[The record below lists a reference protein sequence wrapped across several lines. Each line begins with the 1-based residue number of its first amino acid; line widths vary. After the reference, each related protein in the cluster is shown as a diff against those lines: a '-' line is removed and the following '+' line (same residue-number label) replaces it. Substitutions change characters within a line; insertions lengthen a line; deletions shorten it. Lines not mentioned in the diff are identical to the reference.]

1 MPAGLPIRLVQEN
14 GKLIELDATSMT
26 LTTERKVGGAPIP
39 FTGSLR
45 MGADFNV
52 NTALI
57 NIQGVIVDDREGSS
71 SAKADSLIN
80 FGRKSGSSVGVPW
93 ASYSNINA
101 LLSSGTKRIVLGA
114 TDGSSHNITF
124 TRSGS
129 LISGEVAAYSSNGGA
144 GSTPTILVYLS
155 SDLQSASD
163 TTVDNAQ
170 NLLAKKIASA
180 LVDYITAQLS
190 SKFTAALENTSNQE
204 GNRDAYGVRITQVTF
219 GREGNNST
227 PLFVFFGGTNVYNT
241 STFNTPEIT
250 TFSGGTTGGKKSA
263 GDKVMDLYGILNNS
277 VTDAG
282 RKIAGGV
289 ALVGGLF
296 GAAVSLGATPLTAGT
311 SAAGTVAGG
320 SAALA
325 GLNVLVNPLDND
337 EKDYIIGIQIP
348 YNSTITASDGE
359 LYTARNFFMPTGFGK
374 HGLDKTSVNNTN
386 PASVEF
392 DTGDAFTGIQG
403 AVQKMDIAYDAGETV
418 YNFNMLFAPVDVLI

>member
-26 LTTERKVGGAPIP
+26 LTTERKVGGAPMP

-71 SAKADSLIN
+71 SAKANAIVN

-93 ASYSNINA
+93 ASYANIRA
-101 LLSSGTKRIVLGA
+101 LLDSTASRRKLRLGA
-114 TDGSSHNITF
+114 TDGSTNDISF
-124 TRSGS
+124 TESGS

-144 GSTPTILVYLS
+144 GSTPTILVFLS

-180 LVDYITAQLS
+180 IVSYISAQLS
-190 SKFTAALENTSNQE
+190 SKFTASLINTSNQE
-204 GNRDAYGVRITQVTF
+204 GNRDAYGVKITQAVF
-219 GREGNNST
+219 GRTGNNFT
-227 PLFVFFGGTNVYNT
+227 PGFIASGSTNVYN
-241 STFNTPEIT
+241 SAAFNSPEIT
-250 TFSGGTTGGKKSA
+250 HFSGGTTGGKKSA

-282 RKIAGGV
+282 RIVAGFAGLVGGV
-289 ALVGGLF
+289 AGAVLGAPATGGASIVGG
-296 GAAVSLGATPLTAGT
+296 GAV
-311 SAAGTVAGG
+311 
-320 SAALA
+320 ALA

-374 HGLDKTSVNNTN
+374 HGLDKTSVNNTK
-386 PASVEF
+386 PASVDF
-392 DTGDAFTGIQG
+392 DTGNAFTGIQG
-403 AVQKMDIAYDAGETV
+403 AVQKMDISYDAGETV
-418 YNFNMLFAPVDVLI
+418 YNFNMLFAPVDILI

>member
-71 SAKADSLIN
+71 SAKANAIVN

-93 ASYSNINA
+93 ASYANIRA
-101 LLSSGTKRIVLGA
+101 LLDSTATNRKLRLGA
-114 TDGSSHNITF
+114 TDGSINDISF
-124 TRSGS
+124 TESGS

-144 GSTPTILVYLS
+144 GSTPTILVFLS

-180 LVDYITAQLS
+180 IVSYISAQLS
-190 SKFTAALENTSNQE
+190 SKFTASLINTSNQE
-204 GNRDAYGVRITQVTF
+204 GNRDAYGVKITQAVF
-219 GREGNNST
+219 GRTGNNFT
-227 PLFVFFGGTNVYNT
+227 PGFIASGSTNVYN
-241 STFNTPEIT
+241 SAAFNSPEIT
-250 TFSGGTTGGKKSA
+250 HFSGGTTGGKKSA

-282 RKIAGGV
+282 RKLAGGV
-289 ALVGGLF
+289 ALVGGIA
-296 GAAVSLGATPLTAGT
+296 GAVLGAPATGGA
-311 SAAGTVAGG
+311 SVVAGG
-320 SAALA
+320 SVALA

-374 HGLDKTSVNNTN
+374 HGLDKTSVNNTK
-386 PASVEF
+386 PASVDF
-392 DTGDAFTGIQG
+392 DTGNVFTGIQG
-403 AVQKMDIAYDAGETV
+403 AVQKMDISYDAGETV

>member
-26 LTTERKVGGAPIP
+26 LTTERKVGGSPIP

-71 SAKADSLIN
+71 SAKANAIVN

-93 ASYSNINA
+93 ASYVNIRA
-101 LLSSGTKRIVLGA
+101 LLDSIATQRRIRLGA
-114 TDGSSHNITF
+114 TDGSANDISF
-124 TRSGS
+124 TESGS
-129 LISGEVAAYSSNGGA
+129 LIGGEVAAYSSNGG
-144 GSTPTILVYLS
+144 STGGPTILVYLS

-180 LVDYITAQLS
+180 IVSYISAQLS
-190 SKFTAALENTSNQE
+190 SKFTASLINTSNQE
-204 GNRDAYGVRITQVTF
+204 GNRDAYGVKITQAVF
-219 GREGNNST
+219 GRTGNNFT
-227 PLFVFFGGTNVYNT
+227 PSFNVSGSTNVYN
-241 STFNTPEIT
+241 SAVFNTPEIT

-282 RKIAGGV
+282 RKLAGGV
-289 ALVGGLF
+289 ALIGGIA
-296 GAAVSLGATPLTAGT
+296 GAVASIGTGPGAVAGV
-311 SAAGTVAGG
+311 SAGG
-320 SAALA
+320 SVALA

-374 HGLDKTSVNNTN
+374 HGLDKTSVNNTK
-386 PASVEF
+386 PASVDF
-392 DTGDAFTGIQG
+392 DTGNVFTGIQG
-403 AVQKMDIAYDAGETV
+403 AVQKMDISYDAGETV

>member
-26 LTTERKVGGAPIP
+26 LTTERKVGGAPMP

-71 SAKADSLIN
+71 SAKASATVN

-93 ASYSNINA
+93 ASYANIRA
-101 LLSSGTKRIVLGA
+101 LLDSVATQRKIRLGA
-114 TDGSSHNITF
+114 TDGSVNDISF
-124 TRSGS
+124 TESGS

-144 GSTPTILVYLS
+144 GSTPTILVFLS

-180 LVDYITAQLS
+180 LVTYISAQLS
-190 SKFTAALENTSNQE
+190 SKFTASLINTSNQE
-204 GNRDAYGVRITQVTF
+204 GNRDAYGVKITQAVF
-219 GREGNNST
+219 GRTGNNFTPDFIVSGST
-227 PLFVFFGGTNVYNT
+227 NEYN
-241 STFNTPEIT
+241 SATFNTPEIT
-250 TFSGGTTGGKKSA
+250 HFSGGTTGGKKSA

-282 RKIAGGV
+282 RKLAGGV
-289 ALVGGLF
+289 ALVGGIA
-296 GAAVSLGATPLTAGT
+296 GAVLGAPATGGA
-311 SAAGTVAGG
+311 SIVAGG
-320 SAALA
+320 SVALA

-374 HGLDKTSVNNTN
+374 HGLDKTSVNNTK
-386 PASVEF
+386 PASVDF
-392 DTGDAFTGIQG
+392 DTGNAFTGIQG

-418 YNFNMLFAPVDVLI
+418 YNFNMLFAPVDILI

>member
-26 LTTERKVGGAPIP
+26 LTTERKVGGAPMP

-71 SAKADSLIN
+71 SAKASATVN

-93 ASYSNINA
+93 ASYANIRA
-101 LLSSGTKRIVLGA
+101 LLDSVAAHRKIRLGA
-114 TDGSSHNITF
+114 TDGSVNDISF
-124 TRSGS
+124 TESGS

-144 GSTPTILVYLS
+144 GSTPTILVFLS

-180 LVDYITAQLS
+180 LVTYISAQLS
-190 SKFTAALENTSNQE
+190 SKFTASLINTSNQE
-204 GNRDAYGVRITQVTF
+204 GNRDAYGVKITQAVF
-219 GREGNNST
+219 GRTGNNFTPDFIVSGST
-227 PLFVFFGGTNVYNT
+227 NEYN
-241 STFNTPEIT
+241 SATFNTPEIT
-250 TFSGGTTGGKKSA
+250 HFSGGTTGGKKSA

-282 RKIAGGV
+282 RKLAGGV
-289 ALVGGLF
+289 ALVGGIA
-296 GAAVSLGATPLTAGT
+296 GAVLGAPATGGA
-311 SAAGTVAGG
+311 SIVAGG
-320 SAALA
+320 SVALA

-374 HGLDKTSVNNTN
+374 HGLDKTSVNNTK
-386 PASVEF
+386 PASVDF
-392 DTGDAFTGIQG
+392 DTGNAFTGIQG

-418 YNFNMLFAPVDVLI
+418 YNFNMLFAPVDILI

>member
-26 LTTERKVGGAPIP
+26 LTTERKVGGAPMP

-45 MGADFNV
+45 FGADFNV

-57 NIQGVIVDDREGSS
+57 NIQGVIVDDRDGSS

-80 FGRKSGSSVGVPW
+80 FGRKSGSSVGSPW

-101 LLSSGTKRIVLGA
+101 LLNSTGKRITLNA

-124 TRSGS
+124 TKSGS

-190 SKFTAALENTSNQE
+190 SKFTAALENTFNQE
-204 GNRDAYGVRITQVTF
+204 SNRDAYGVRITQVTF

-227 PLFVFFGGTNVYNT
+227 PSYTVFGGTNVYNVG
-241 STFNTPEIT
+241 TFITPETI

-277 VTDAG
+277 VTDTG
-282 RKIAGGV
+282 RKMAGAV
-289 ALVGGLF
+289 SLVGGIA
-296 GAAVSLGATPLTAGT
+296 GAVASLSTGPGAIAG
-311 SAAGTVAGG
+311 VPAGG
-320 SAALA
+320 AVAVA
-325 GLNVLVNPLDND
+325 GLNALVKSTDND
-337 EKDYIIGIQIP
+337 NKDYIIGIQIP

>member
-14 GKLIELDATSMT
+14 GKLIELDATNMT
-26 LTTERKVGGAPIP
+26 LTTERKVGGAPLP

-45 MGADFNV
+45 FGADFNV

-57 NIQGVIVDDREGSS
+57 NIQGVITDDREGSS
-71 SAKADSLIN
+71 SAKADSLVN

-93 ASYSNINA
+93 ASYVNIRA
-101 LLSSGTKRIVLGA
+101 LLDSVATQRRIRLGA
-114 TDGSSHNITF
+114 TDGSVNDISF
-124 TRSGS
+124 TESGS

-144 GSTPTILVYLS
+144 GSTPTILVFLS

-163 TTVDNAQ
+163 STVDNAQ

-180 LVDYITAQLS
+180 LVSYISAQLS
-190 SKFTAALENTSNQE
+190 SKFTASLVNTSNQE
-204 GNRDAYGVRITQVTF
+204 GNRDAYGVKIEQAVF
-219 GREGNNST
+219 GREGNNNT
-227 PLFVFFGGTNVYNT
+227 PLFIASGATNEYNAG
-241 STFNTPEIT
+241 TFNTPEIT
-250 TFSGGTTGGKKSA
+250 RFSGGTTGGKKSA

-282 RKIAGGV
+282 RKLAGGV
-289 ALVGGLF
+289 ALVGGLA
-296 GAAVSLGATPLTAGT
+296 GAVLGAPATGGA
-311 SAAGTVAGG
+311 SVVAGG
-320 SAALA
+320 SVALA

-374 HGLDKTSVNNTN
+374 HGLDKTSVNNTK

-392 DTGDAFTGIQG
+392 DTGNAFTGIQG
-403 AVQKMDIAYDAGETV
+403 AVQKMDISYDAGETV
-418 YNFNMLFAPVDVLI
+418 YNFNMIFAPVDVLI

>member
-14 GKLIELDATSMT
+14 GKLIELDATTMT

-71 SAKADSLIN
+71 SAKANATVN

-93 ASYSNINA
+93 ASHANIRA
-101 LLSSGTKRIVLGA
+101 LLDSLATYRKLRLGA
-114 TDGSSHNITF
+114 TDGSVNDISF
-124 TRSGS
+124 TESGS

-144 GSTPTILVYLS
+144 GSTPTILVFLS

-180 LVDYITAQLS
+180 IVSYISAQLS
-190 SKFTAALENTSNQE
+190 SKFTASLVNTSNQE
-204 GNRDAYGVRITQVTF
+204 GNRDAYGVKITQAVF
-219 GREGNNST
+219 GRTGNNFT
-227 PLFVFFGGTNVYNT
+227 PGFIASGSTNVYN
-241 STFNTPEIT
+241 SAAFNSPEIT
-250 TFSGGTTGGKKSA
+250 HFSGGTTGGKKSA

-282 RKIAGGV
+282 RKLAGGV
-289 ALVGGLF
+289 ALIGGIA
-296 GAAVSLGATPLTAGT
+296 GAVASIGSGPGAVAGV
-311 SAAGTVAGG
+311 SAGG
-320 SAALA
+320 SVALA

-374 HGLDKTSVNNTN
+374 HGLDKTSVNNTK
-386 PASVEF
+386 PASVDF
-392 DTGDAFTGIQG
+392 DTGNAFTGIQG
-403 AVQKMDIAYDAGETV
+403 AVQKMDISYDAGETV